1 MTPYEA
7 RAQAAECRDRMRLTS
22 SQSIID
28 TLDRCAR
35 HFDGLA
41 ERAQADKERAAD
53 RGKGHRS
60 RFARALL
67 GGSIPE

>member
-7 RAQAAECRDRMRLTS
+7 RAQAAECRDRMRHTS
-22 SQSIID
+22 SQSIIE

-35 HFDGLA
+35 HFDDLA
-41 ERAQADKERAAD
+41 ERAEADKERAAE
-53 RGKGHRS
+53 RRKGHSS

-67 GGSIPE
+67 GRSIEE